1 MIIKIFKV
9 STKEM
14 YTFKNK
20 IELFNFVKN
29 KINKPI
35 FYNKTIQDIISYLPN
50 EDYCRVK

>member
-14 YTFKNK
+14 YTFPNK
-20 IELFNFVKN
+20 QS
-29 KINKPI
+29 
-35 FYNKTIQDIISYLPN
+35 FYEYVRLVSGMPLMYSMTIDNLMNSLPV

>member
-14 YTFKNK
+14 YTFPNK
-20 IELFNFVKN
+20 QSFYEYVRFVSGMPLMNNRTIDELM
-29 KINKPI
+29 
-35 FYNKTIQDIISYLPN
+35 YYLPV

>member
-14 YTFKNK
+14 WTFCDKK
-20 IELFNFVKN
+20 AFRKYVIENVLCAPRPNA
-29 KINKPI
+29 
-35 FYNKTIQDIISYLPN
+35 TIDELMQYLPT